1 MKTISFESIR
11 EKKDYERPPIE
22 EDVIIHHI
30 EEINVSDSIDGKRL
44 ALPIDRGY
52 KLYWENEKGELK
64 FWACV
69 LGSHTYK
76 KHVLPNFSDVPTE
89 GNE

>member
-1 MKTISFESIR
+1 MKTISFESISN
-11 EKKDYERPPIE
+11 EKDYERPLIE

-30 EEINVSDSIDGKRL
+30 EEINVSDSINGKRL
-44 ALPIDRGY
+44 ALPVDRGY

-64 FWACV
+64 FWACG

-76 KHVLPNFSDVPTE
+76 KYVLPNFRDKTTE
-89 GNE
+89 GN